1 MQNLDGRGFPSC
13 YHHSFI
19 CSFFLIEVQWI
30 EGNMQSVAKN
40 LVTTAASATYGIIQ
54 VRMDMNKQGIMD
66 HKGL

>member
-1 MQNLDGRGFPSC
+1 MEEVFLPVTITHLFVL
-13 YHHSFI
+13 
-19 CSFFLIEVQWI
+19 FFLIEVQWI